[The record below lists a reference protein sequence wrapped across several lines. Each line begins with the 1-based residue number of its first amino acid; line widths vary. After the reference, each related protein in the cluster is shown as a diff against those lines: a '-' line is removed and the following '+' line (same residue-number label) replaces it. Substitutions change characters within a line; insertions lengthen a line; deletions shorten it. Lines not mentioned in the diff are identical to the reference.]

1 MFLLLL
7 IVVLLARRS
16 ASAEG
21 DTSLT
26 GWYEPPNE
34 RGTWNIIVSCVLTLT
49 ICVWSALHLNVPAQD
64 SRLKDRNVRRARWII
79 LGLFAP
85 ELVVSTAFA
94 QFLTAKWLC
103 REIRKDVQYRKEH
116 GTDPAWSSEQ
126 QLQEWSITQCYF
138 AVMGGI
144 RIRTKSESIPSHDRL
159 SLTAEGVRLL
169 SFLGRLP
176 EIDEGQVL
184 DKSKADGLAKFLVV
198 LQAGWMIVQTLARV
212 HQKLP
217 VTLLEIN
224 TMGHVVCAFA
234 LYGLWWSKPLDIKDP
249 TVLVDEEWQD
259 RFIALM
265 WMCSPICWHENDFIS
280 EIRCL
285 QYLSPAER
293 NAPDK
298 APSINTEMNSNNSP
312 SSPVDSKPQKTHFS
326 VGSIAAQDPIKFI
339 GPLEKFEVVRTDTK
353 PLDHDVIYHTHGQ
366 QSFKVAKEHE
376 VFFKRQ
382 QRHHGLQHSPVYCRR
397 ALKDCDFHGDLSDA
411 AIKRWELANLAVDDL
426 WHACQTRPE
435 YTEYFFTTA
444 TIGRFVGECVYVIG
458 RVPNFPGL
466 SYLGSV
472 NVHRDSLKSVVAFAG
487 SAYGG
492 LHLSAWNDFFPT
504 QAERWLWVSCALAT
518 GVSGILLA
526 AFFLATQKVRA
537 FERLE
542 HFIRNS
548 KVVRWTSAS
557 IITPLFLTARIFIVV
572 EAFISLRRQ
581 PKDVYKTPEWSEYF
595 PHL

>member
-7 IVVLLARRS
+7 VAVLFARRG
-16 ASAEG
+16 ASAEAP
-21 DTSLT
+21 LT
-26 GWYEPPNE
+26 GWFEPPNL
-34 RGTWNIIVSCVLTLT
+34 RGTWDIIVSCVLTLT
-49 ICVWSALHLNVPAQD
+49 ICVWSALHLNVPTED
-64 SRLKDRNVRRARWII
+64 SKLKQRNIRRLRWIV

-103 REIRKDVQYRKEH
+103 REIKKDVQYRKEH

-144 RIRTKSESIPSHDRL
+144 RIQTNHECIASHDRL

-176 EIDEGQVL
+176 EIDEGEIL
-184 DKSKADGLAKFLVV
+184 DKSKADGLAKFLVL
-198 LQAGWMIVQTLARV
+198 LQAGWMILQTLARV
-212 HQKLP
+212 QQNLP

-234 LYGLWWSKPLDIKDP
+234 LYALWWSKPLDIKDP
-249 TVLVDEEWQD
+249 EVIPNEEWQD
-259 RFIALM
+259 KYISLM
-265 WMCSPICWHENDFIS
+265 WMCSPICWHNNDFIS

-285 QYLSPAER
+285 EYIPPAER
-293 NAPDK
+293 NVPNR
-298 APSINTEMNSNNSP
+298 APSKITGEKSIDTP
-312 SSPVDSKPQKTHFS
+312 ASPVDASNKPQKTQFS
-326 VGSIAAQDPIKFI
+326 VGSIGASDPIKFI
-339 GPLEKFEVVRTDTK
+339 GPLEQFQVGADDK
-353 PLDHDVIYHTHGQ
+353 PLDYNVSYVVHGK
-366 QSFKVAKEHE
+366 SFKVAHEHTI
-376 VFFKRQ
+376 FFELQKP
-382 QRHHGLQHSPVYCRR
+382 HHGLQHSKVYCRR
-397 ALKDCDFHGDLSDA
+397 ALKDCDFHDELSNA
-411 AIKRWELANLAVDDL
+411 AINRWQLANLAVDDL
-426 WHACQTRPE
+426 WKECGKRPE
-435 YTEYFFTTA
+435 FKNYFFTISTL
-444 TIGRFVGECVYVIG
+444 TEGKFVGELIYVHDHI
-458 RVPNFPGL
+458 PNFPGL

-472 NVHRDSLKSVVAFAG
+472 NVHRDALKSVVALAG

-504 QAERWLWVSCALAT
+504 QAERWLWIACALAT
-518 GVSGILLA
+518 GASGVLLA
-526 AFFLATQKVRA
+526 LFFLATQKVKA

-548 KVVRWTSAS
+548 KSIKWTSAS

-581 PKDVYKTPEWSEYF
+581 PEDVYKTPEWSEYL